1 MENYHDKEDNEKE
14 KPNEFEYNNIQ
25 LLNYMEYIEK
35 AIVGDGN
42 CFYRCISYYFLE
54 TEEFHLEYRNLLYDF
69 MTKNKHLFIDFI
81 NDTNAEV
88 ELSENERMDILT
100 NKIEN
105 IKIAKE

>member
-1 MENYHDKEDNEKE
+1 MEKNHDKEDNERE
-14 KPNEFEYNNIQ
+14 NPNI
-25 LLNYMEYIEK
+25 
-35 AIVGDGN
+35 

-81 NDTNAEV
+81 YDTNAEV
-88 ELSENERMDILT
+88 ELSEKERMDILT

-105 IKIAKE
+105 IKIPKEWAGDLEISGMCIMLNITINYS